1 MSMLNPPHP
10 GRIVRQECL
19 EALGL
24 SVTEAAKVLDVT
36 RQTLNNLV
44 NEKAA
49 ISPEMAIRLEKAFGS
64 TADTWLRMQAAY
76 DLAQARKNAGQINV
90 QRVAV
95 A

>member
-76 DLAQARKNAGQINV
+76 GLAQARKNADQINV